1 MQCIL
6 VIMKLCREFVR
17 INDDLLEV
25 MKKFKPEYFLTDPN
39 SNRLNQ
45 KLIGMWVHH
54 LECDRAI
61 RKDGL
66 ILICQTV
73 EEPEWEEI

>member
-1 MQCIL
+1 
-6 VIMKLCREFVR
+6 MKLCREFVR
-17 INDDLLEV
+17 INNDLLEV

>member
-1 MQCIL
+1 
-6 VIMKLCREFVR
+6 MKLCREFVR

-25 MKKFKPEYFLTDPN
+25 IKHFKPEYFLTDPN